1 MSAGLDR
8 VVSAALALV
17 PTLPPKRR
25 VAAADPCG
33 SCATCLVRTACLPQ
47 GSAQSPDALE
57 GLGYGRKR
65 VKRDELLCHMGAPVE
80 SLYAVR
86 SGFFESRSAVEDGRE
101 QVTGF
106 HMPGDIVGMDAIAT
120 GKHGA
125 SVVALE
131 DAEVCVI
138 PFARLGQPE
147 VQRHVQKAMTHEL
160 SRARG
165 MLLSLGTLS
174 AEERVAAFLLGF
186 SRRMQALGYA
196 CDEFQLRMSRGDIG
210 SYLGMSIETACRILM
225 RFDREGVIALKQR
238 RVRIL
243 DMPALAARA
252 ASTRQATLHPHH
264 RRLA

>member
-1 MSAGLDR
+1 
-8 VVSAALALV
+8 VALAPV
-17 PTLPPKRR
+17 TTLHARR
-25 VAAADPCG
+25 HVGADPCG
-33 SCATCLVRTACLPQ
+33 SCATCLVRATCLPQ
-47 GSAQSPDALE
+47 GLAQSPEALE

-65 VKRDELLCHMGAPVE
+65 VKRDELLCRMGAPVE

-86 SGFFESRSAVEDGRE
+86 SGFFESRSVIEDGRE

-120 GKHGA
+120 GMHGTA
-125 SVVALE
+125 VVALE

-138 PFARLGQPE
+138 PLARLGQPE

-174 AEERVAAFLLGF
+174 AEERIAAFLVGF

-196 CDEFQLRMSRGDIG
+196 RDEFHLRMSREDIG
-210 SYLGMSIETACRILM
+210 SYLGMSLETACRILM
-225 RFDREGVIALKQR
+225 RFHREGVIAVKQK

-243 DMPALAARA
+243 DMAALAARA
-252 ASTRQATLHPHH
+252 ASYDPHH
-264 RRLA
+264 RKLA